1 MIEQDIRNK
10 DACLKNTAKIPND
23 TNTST
28 GIIPAKL
35 KVDMFLLNFI
45 NNIFFYCAF
54 HRISKRKPLNK
65 RSEKDSHRYLCQ
77 DQLEREMLN
86 KPTHAIFELIYKVMG
101 IDVENTPDRLDR
113 CRLRQRFLSDVQFKF
128 PVGSLTCERHG
139 STGK

>member
-1 MIEQDIRNK
+1 
-10 DACLKNTAKIPND
+10 
-23 TNTST
+23 
-28 GIIPAKL
+28 
-35 KVDMFLLNFI
+35 MFLLNFV

-86 KPTHAIFELIYKVMG
+86 KPTHAIFELTDKVMG

-128 PVGSLTCERHG
+128 PVGSFTCERHG
-139 STGK
+139 STGKLNAIFVWKGRGQNARGRPTHE